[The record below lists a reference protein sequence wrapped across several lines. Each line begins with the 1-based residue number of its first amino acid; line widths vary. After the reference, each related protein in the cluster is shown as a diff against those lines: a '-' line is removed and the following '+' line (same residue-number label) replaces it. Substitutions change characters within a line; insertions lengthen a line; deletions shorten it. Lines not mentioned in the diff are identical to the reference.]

1 MRQSINSDYY
11 NEDEECTDNVPL
23 INAFL
28 QEPTKDGVFP
38 KARQVLAIL
47 GFLGFANVYAM
58 RVNLS
63 ISIVSMVNNSAI
75 IIPGNETLTDVC
87 PIPTPTNS
95 SIPAVSENQHA
106 TKNLFLT
113 FYLIVE
119 GW

>member
-1 MRQSINSDYY
+1 MSGAMRQSINSDYY
-11 NEDEECTDNVPL
+11 NEDEDYPDNVPL

-75 IIPGNETLTDVC
+75 IVPSNETLTDVC

-95 SIPAVSENQHA
+95 SIPAVSYM
-106 TKNLFLT
+106 LT
-113 FYLIVE
+113 IDYLYF
-119 GW
+119 